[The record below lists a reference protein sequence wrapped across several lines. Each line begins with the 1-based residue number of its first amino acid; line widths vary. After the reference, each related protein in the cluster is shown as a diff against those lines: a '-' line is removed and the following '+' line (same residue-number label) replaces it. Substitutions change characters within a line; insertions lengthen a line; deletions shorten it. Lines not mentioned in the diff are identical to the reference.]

1 MIKRILLFFL
11 SVFPVIA
18 LSAQEKYSILASRS
32 KDNGDFQG
40 AIAQY
45 EKAIS
50 AGEDV
55 YYEIAS
61 IYEHNLDDDAKAVE
75 WFRKGAEIAN
85 NPYCQSCLADA
96 LRDGRGVEQNS
107 REAGLWYI
115 KAAEYWDAS
124 SDEYGVEYAFQF
136 YRSASNLGNVTAMRR
151 LADMYRKG
159 RGCDQNL
166 KIAAQWMGLADKVT
180 ARQNNDAQANAPA
193 TVEKTVEKK
202 ETEDVEETVPVEVA
216 EPLRTDTYSYF
227 AKQYVEEKINEW
239 QKKDEFEKTEA
250 WKNRIAKGRDSLVNV
265 YASKAEISFIEK
277 ESEKWSFVPGQ
288 TLSLGQYDSDN
299 EVFLISHPHFGS
311 LLLAVPI
318 ARAPEFKMDWA
329 NQQVSSTFYI
339 NADTLAVATLK
350 FENPRTNDVFTYSD
364 NKSLNYTVAQVSY
377 NFADIEFTPQ
387 APSRTRV
394 KGDQNIS
401 SASVSIGGSDV
412 DINIPE
418 VKFNNDKTFAVIIGN
433 ENYQSEGNVEFACN
447 DAVAMGQYCI
457 KTLGMPQSNV
467 RVVTDATLNNMKR
480 EINWLTTVS
489 KSYDGEATIIF
500 FYSGHGIPDEADKSS
515 YLLPIDGY
523 GMDVSTGYKLSDVY
537 AQLSQCNSKQSI
549 VLLDACFSGA
559 AKSGE
564 MMHAA
569 RGVALKVK
577 EEAAPTRGN
586 LIVLSAATGDETAY
600 PYARQQHG
608 MFTYFLLSKLNTSKG
623 TAKLGEIYDYIKD
636 NVSRKSIVENNKP
649 QTPTCTVTDDLR
661 NSWRNLSFR

>member
-1 MIKRILLFFL
+1 MIKRILLFFF
-11 SVFPVIA
+11 SVFPVVA
-18 LSAQEKYSILASRS
+18 LSAQEKYSVQASRL
-32 KDNGDFQG
+32 KDKGDFQ
-40 AIAQY
+40 ASIAMY

-50 AGEDV
+50 DGEDV

-61 IYEHNLDDDAKAVE
+61 IYEYDLDNEAKAVE
-75 WFRKGAEIAN
+75 WFRKGAEVAD

-107 REAGLWYI
+107 KEACVWYL
-115 KAAEYWDAS
+115 KAAEHWDAS
-124 SDEYGVEYAFQF
+124 SDKYAAEYAFQF
-136 YRSASNLGNVTAMRR
+136 YRSAASLGNVTAMRR

-159 RGCDQNL
+159 RGCNQNL
-166 KIAAQWMGLADKVT
+166 KVAAQWMNLADKVN
-180 ARQNNDAQANAPA
+180 ARQNDEVRTSVPEK
-193 TVEKTVEKK
+193 VEKIAEKQ
-202 ETEDVEETVPVEVA
+202 ETEEVKKTVPEKEA

-250 WKNRIAKGRDSLVNV
+250 WQNRIAKGRDSLVNV

-277 ESEKWSFVPGQ
+277 EGGKWDFVPGK

-299 EVFLISHPHFGS
+299 EVFLISHPHFGD

-339 NADTLAVATLK
+339 HADTLAVATMK

-377 NFADIEFTPQ
+377 NFAEIEFTPQ
-387 APSRTRV
+387 APSRNRV

-401 SASVSIGGSDV
+401 STNVSIGGSDV

-418 VKFNNDKTFAVIIGN
+418 VRFNNDKTFAVIIGN
-433 ENYQSEGNVEFACN
+433 ENYQTEGNVEFATN

-457 KTLGMPQSNV
+457 KTLGIPQSNV

-489 KSYDGEATIIF
+489 KSYEGEATIIF
-500 FYSGHGIPDEADKSS
+500 YYSGHGIPDEADKSS
-515 YLLPIDGY
+515 YLLPVDGY
-523 GMDVSTGYKLSDVY
+523 GMDVTTGYKLSDVY
-537 AQLSQCNSKQSI
+537 AQLSQCSSKQSI
-549 VLLDACFSGA
+549 VLLDACFSGS

-586 LIVLSAATGDETAY
+586 LIVFSAATGDETAY

-608 MFTYFLLSKLNTSKG
+608 MFTYFLLSKLNSSKG
-623 TAKLGEIYDYIKD
+623 AARFGEIYDYIKD
-636 NVSRKSIVENNKP
+636 NVSRKSIVENNKS
-649 QTPTCTVTDDLR
+649 QTPTFTVTDDLR